1 MKSYKDLEIYQNA
14 FNLAIEAHKTTLKL
28 PKYECYELGS
38 QTRRSAQSIRA
49 NIVEGYGRR
58 KYKADFIKFLIFAE
72 GSLLETESHLE
83 MIKQLY
89 QDVDINQLL
98 EKYSQLGKQ
107 LNKFIQYVENN
118 FSLQPVP

>member
-1 MKSYKDLEIYQNA
+1 MKSFKDLDIYNSA
-14 FNLAIEAHKTTLKL
+14 FQLAKEVHLMTKKL
-28 PKYECYELGS
+28 PKYELYELGS

-58 KYKADFIKFLIFAE
+58 KYKNDFSKFLVFAE

-83 MIKQLY
+83 MIKDLY
-89 QDVDINQLL
+89 QLDEINLLL

-107 LNKFIQYVENN
+107 LNKFIQYVEKNWRT
-118 FSLQPVP
+118 